1 MTEAEAGADGDHP
14 GTTTTN
20 TTNGAAHMANSAN
33 SAGTTDAT
41 GAANTTGTAGT
52 AGAAGTAPR
61 ERADALLSA
70 LRGRL
75 VVSCQAPPG
84 DPLRDP
90 AHMAAMAASVTA
102 GAPVAG
108 VRVQGVDD
116 IRAVREVVGLPMI
129 GLWKDGAEG
138 VYITP
143 TARHALAVAR
153 AGAEIVAVD
162 ATERPR
168 PDGRPLRETV
178 EAVHAAGALLM
189 ADVSTAEEGRTA
201 AALGADLISTTLSGY
216 TPYSRQGPG
225 PDLELV
231 GELAGTVDVPV
242 FAEGRLHTPEQ
253 ARAAI
258 DAGAWGVVVGGA
270 ITAPAAIASRFAAA
284 LP

>member
-1 MTEAEAGADGDHP
+1 MTETSPAPSRTTMPAARVRELLDG
-14 GTTTTN
+14 
-20 TTNGAAHMANSAN
+20 
-33 SAGTTDAT
+33 
-41 GAANTTGTAGT
+41 
-52 AGAAGTAPR
+52 
-61 ERADALLSA
+61 

-84 DPLRDP
+84 DPLRAP
-90 AHMAAMAASVTA
+90 EHMAAMAASVTA

-116 IRAVREVVGLPMI
+116 IRAIRSVVGLPVI
-129 GLWKDGAEG
+129 GLWKDGAQG

-143 TARHALAVAR
+143 TAAHARAVAE

-162 ATERPR
+162 ATSRPR
-168 PDGRPLRETV
+168 PDGCPLRETV
-178 EAVHAAGALLM
+178 EAVHALGGLLM
-189 ADVSTAEEGRTA
+189 ADVSTVEEGVAA
-201 AALGADLISTTLSGY
+201 AALGADVVSTTLSGY
-216 TPYSRQGPG
+216 TPYSRQQPG

-231 GELAGTVDVPV
+231 AELAGRVAVPV

-270 ITAPAAIASRFAAA
+270 ITAPASIATRFAAA
-284 LP
+284 LPTT

>member
-1 MTEAEAGADGDHP
+1 MPAD
-14 GTTTTN
+14 
-20 TTNGAAHMANSAN
+20 
-33 SAGTTDAT
+33 
-41 GAANTTGTAGT
+41 
-52 AGAAGTAPR
+52 R
-61 ERADALLSA
+61 VRALLDG

-84 DPLRDP
+84 DPLRAP
-90 AHMAAMAASVTA
+90 EHIAAMAASVTS

-116 IRAVREVVGLPMI
+116 IRAVRAVVGLPVI

-143 TARHALAVAR
+143 TAGHARAVAE

-162 ATERPR
+162 ATGRPR

-178 EAVHAAGALLM
+178 EAVHGLGALLM
-189 ADVSTAEEGRTA
+189 ADVSTVEEGVAA
-201 AALGADLISTTLSGY
+201 AALGADVVSTTLSGY
-216 TPYSRQGPG
+216 TPYSRQQPG
-225 PDLELV
+225 PDLVLV
-231 GELAGTVDVPV
+231 GELAERLEAPV

-270 ITAPAAIASRFAAA
+270 ITAPAAIATRFTAA
-284 LP
+284 LPTG